1 LKGLAFEEIITTLIK
16 ETEED
21 KDHGGKV
28 LLKSQYES
36 LFGVLVQIE
45 LVHFHIRIVHQQ
57 QPSTTSLCDGFFCFE
72 GMK

>member
-1 LKGLAFEEIITTLIK
+1 LPFEEIITTLIK

-36 LFGVLVQIE
+36 LFGVLVQIDVTCPFPYSHSASAATFSN
-45 LVHFHIRIVHQQ
+45 LH
-57 QPSTTSLCDGFFCFE
+57 
-72 GMK
+72 M